1 MGFLLVPGVPLGA
14 WTPLPELMEE
24 VRDLFIMASSATEAI
39 PLFRLPGL
47 EEGKEKHF
55 PSSFRQPHR
64 VSPGAVGF
72 TASNTQSMKL
82 KDKS

>member
-1 MGFLLVPGVPLGA
+1 MPGVPLGA

-24 VRDLFIMASSATEAI
+24 VRDLFMMDSSAMEVI

-55 PSSFRQPHR
+55 HFGQLHCTSHS
-64 VSPGAVGF
+64 AMCF
-72 TASNTQSMKL
+72 TASNTQSM
-82 KDKS
+82 